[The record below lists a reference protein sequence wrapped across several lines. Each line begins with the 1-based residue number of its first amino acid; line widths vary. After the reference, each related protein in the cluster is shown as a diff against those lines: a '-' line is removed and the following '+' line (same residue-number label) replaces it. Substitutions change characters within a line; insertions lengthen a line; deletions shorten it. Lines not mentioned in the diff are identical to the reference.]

1 VYRALAALPPDSV
14 HGRIKITEQGEIISQ
29 QFGLLPI
36 AERTLEVTLSG
47 VLLQQ
52 FTDWRDGVSDSDVAL
67 FRQTMDELSA
77 RSLELYRTTAHENP
91 ALFAMFEK
99 ATPIAELASARFGSR
114 PAYRPGASGGID
126 GIRAIPWV
134 FGWTQNRLML
144 PGWLGVGTSLSEL
157 AAKPEGLDLLRRMAK
172 VWPFFDDLLAK
183 IEMVCAKADVE
194 ITRAYVT
201 RLGGDQKLL
210 NSLIDEFKLTV
221 STIMKIRGADHLLD
235 DSVVVQAAIA
245 LRNPYVDALSLL
257 QINQLLVK
265 RSDPAPSNEEMERI
279 ESVLATTVSG
289 ISQGLRNT
297 G

>member
-1 VYRALAALPPDSV
+1 MA
-14 HGRIKITEQGEIISQ
+14 EI
-29 QFGLLPI
+29 
-36 AERTLEVTLSG
+36 
-47 VLLQQ
+47 
-52 FTDWRDGVSDSDVAL
+52 
-67 FRQTMDELSA
+67 
-77 RSLELYRTTAHENP
+77 
-91 ALFAMFEK
+91 
-99 ATPIAELASARFGSR
+99 
-114 PAYRPGASGGID
+114 
-126 GIRAIPWV
+126 
-134 FGWTQNRLML
+134 
-144 PGWLGVGTSLSEL
+144 
-157 AAKPEGLDLLRRMAK
+157 
-172 VWPFFDDLLAK
+172 WPFFDDLLAK

-210 NSLIDEFKLTV
+210 DTLIDEFKLTV

-265 RSDPAPSNEEMERI
+265 RSDPAPSGEQMERI

-289 ISQGLRNT
+289 IAQGLRNT

>member
-1 VYRALAALPPDSV
+1 
-14 HGRIKITEQGEIISQ
+14 
-29 QFGLLPI
+29 
-36 AERTLEVTLSG
+36 
-47 VLLQQ
+47 LQS
-52 FTDWRDGVSDSDVAL
+52 FTDWRDGVSESDIAL
-67 FRQTMDELSA
+67 FRKTMEELCA
-77 RSLELYRTTAHENP
+77 RSLELYRVTAHENP
-91 ALFAMFEK
+91 ALFEMFEK

-144 PGWLGVGTSLSEL
+144 PGWLGVGTSLSEF
-157 AAKPEGLDLLRRMAK
+157 AVKPEGLELLQRMTK
-172 VWPFFDDLLAK
+172 IWPFFDDLLAK
-183 IEMVCAKADVE
+183 IEMVCAKADVD

-201 RLGGDQKLL
+201 RLGGDQNLL
-210 NSLIDEFKLTV
+210 KNLIDEFQLTV

-265 RSDPAPSNEEMERI
+265 RSDPAPSGEEMEQI

-289 ISQGLRNT
+289 IAQGLRNT